1 MPALRQLS
9 KLKAIN
15 MFPQL
20 KKINNESGIVLFI
33 VLMTAIIIMIFSVGI
48 LTQSMNEINYAQ
60 QQIDQSFP
68 TSWPKGSFGMHIAN
82 GTLATGSSNI
92 GVGTMM
98 IQGRTYNITLNY
110 YGAPGGIANW
120 IATAN
125 YDSFQ

>member
-1 MPALRQLS
+1 
-9 KLKAIN
+9 

-20 KKINNESGIVLFI
+20 KRINNESGVVLFI
-33 VLMTAIIIMIFSVGI
+33 VLMTAIIIMLFSVGI
-48 LTQSMNEINYAQ
+48 LTQSLNESNTAQ
-60 QQIDQSFP
+60 QQIDQIVSDQLA
-68 TSWPKGSFGMHIAN
+68 KGVFWNAFAN
-82 GTLATGSSNI
+82 GTLAATAPGNI

-110 YGAPGGIANW
+110 YGNPGGIANW